1 MEFFIIFILI
11 LLLAV
16 AVSLAYQFY
25 KKSNSYKQRFS
36 KVISEDEELQRI
48 KDEKS
53 QSLSALNE
61 LKASYAKNKQIHDT
75 LLEQVAVYSEE
86 VGLYELGI
94 YEPHFDFD
102 ASEKFKNKIKE
113 CKERQKTLVKNESAF
128 FCNTEWTVEGSK
140 SKGKA
145 MTNRGIR
152 LTSRAFNN
160 ECDAAISN
168 VSWNNVAKL
177 EVRLQKAFD
186 AINKLNTSSQIH
198 ISQDYLNLKL
208 EELRLY
214 HEYKEKRQEEKEA
227 QAEAKRQIREEAK
240 LQKELD
246 KAIKEEEQYK
256 KLLAKVKA
264 EAAKASG
271 EQLDALNTRITLLT
285 GELEEA
291 HSNSERA
298 KSMAQQTRVGNIY
311 VISNIGSFGEN
322 VYKIGMTRR
331 LDPMDRVKELG
342 DASVPF
348 IFDVHAIIYTEDAPK
363 LESDLHSVFNNKR
376 VNRVNLRKEFFNV
389 SLEEIEAEVIKICP
403 ETEFIKIPEARDYRE
418 TVSINNRDQES
429 TISCVKESFPTAI

>member
-1 MEFFIIFILI
+1 M
-11 LLLAV
+11 
-16 AVSLAYQFY
+16 
-25 KKSNSYKQRFS
+25 
-36 KVISEDEELQRI
+36 
-48 KDEKS
+48 
-53 QSLSALNE
+53 
-61 LKASYAKNKQIHDT
+61 
-75 LLEQVAVYSEE
+75 EQVAVYSEE